1 MFLKAVPRSGSR
13 GGGGGGGGGGGST
26 AFSSAR
32 PQSGSHGVDGG
43 TSQGMSSQSGS
54 AAGDPAAMGIVAE
67 VGRSRTQPKEAR
79 KPLQ

>member
-13 GGGGGGGGGGGST
+13 GGGGGGSGGST

-43 TSQGMSSQSGS
+43 TSPGMSSQSGS
-54 AAGDPAAMGIVAE
+54 AAGDPGIVAG